1 MLGGVFSFRIAD
13 SWWDLG
19 EVGVFAP
26 FSSLDLR
33 VFSFGSLILGFFFLF
48 WLLIVDSFS
57 SFFFSRPQLLFRR
70 NPI

>member
-13 SWWDLG
+13 SRWDLG

-33 VFSFGSLILGFFFLF
+33 VFSFGSLILGFFFPFL
-48 WLLIVDSFS
+48 VV
-57 SFFFSRPQLLFRR
+57 
-70 NPI
+70 NCG